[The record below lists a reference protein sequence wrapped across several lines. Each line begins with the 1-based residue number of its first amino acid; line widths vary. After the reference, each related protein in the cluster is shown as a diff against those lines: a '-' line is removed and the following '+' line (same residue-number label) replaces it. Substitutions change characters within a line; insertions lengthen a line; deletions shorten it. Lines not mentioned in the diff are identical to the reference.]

1 MAPTKI
7 NSQHGQRLLFVL
19 LFFLAIASCK
29 TKQKLV
35 TIDPEIAKYVAGY
48 TTGVISKTAPIQ
60 IQLAANTK
68 APHALGEYK
77 GNALFEFQPEV
88 KGKAFWTDAKTIE
101 FRPDKNLEPGML
113 YTITFHLGKVA
124 EVPDKFRDFIFNA
137 EIISPGFSVRENGLR
152 SSGDKE
158 KMFLP
163 GVIETADIEDDK
175 VVEKLLSA
183 SHNKDKLSIKW
194 QHNGASRIHQ
204 FTIENIQRTPHDDSL
219 QIRWAGAPIGSKV
232 EGSKSVMVPAINN
245 FTLLDV
251 RPVSENGQYV
261 SVLFSDP
268 ISISQELTGLI
279 TITGQENVTY
289 TINGSEV
296 KLFPA
301 QELEGDYTINISN
314 GIENT
319 FGGSLS
325 QSFVS
330 NISFDTQKPSVR
342 IEGRGNILPHE
353 GKMTLPFTAINLNA
367 VDVSIIKIYENN
379 IPQFLQNND
388 YGSDNGLRQVAAP
401 VVQQTIRLDDDK
413 TLDLHK
419 RQRFALDIDKYL
431 KAEPGAIYRVVLGFR
446 PAYSLY
452 DCSGSSAEKS
462 ENDETSYT
470 YEDPSPPDD
479 NEKFWS
485 RYDDYYPYG
494 YNWQYREN
502 PCHQSYYNKE
512 KFAFRNI
519 IASNIGIIA
528 QRGSNNEIVVIA
540 TDMITAKPM
549 QGAEVKIIDYQQQV
563 VGKGTTDKDGF
574 ARLPVSHKPF
584 LVIVSN
590 DKEKGY
596 LKVDDGSSLPLSRF
610 DIAGEEVK
618 NGIKGFIFG
627 ERGVW
632 RPGDSLYI
640 SFIEKDLN
648 NQLPSDHP
656 VEFELYGPTG
666 QLYQKMVQ
674 QNTNDGFN
682 VFRTATNANA
692 PTGNWSARVRVGGA
706 TFEKTIRI
714 ETAMPNRISIQL
726 DFGSDTLLGKNRNND
741 GVLKAAWLFGAP
753 ASNLNATVDLSLSP
767 GQKTFSKY
775 PGFVFSNPVGNVPT
789 QTVTVF
795 KGELK
800 ADGVA
805 RIKTGIETGKDAP
818 GMMRANLLMK
828 VFEPG
833 GAFSIKTMSLPYSP
847 YTSYAGVK
855 LPEGDKTWGFLTT
868 GTNHTAQIV
877 NVNPNG
883 NLLTGKQNVAVS
895 FYKIQWRWWWD
906 HSNEEFSNFTQDQYN
921 KLISNEVVTLEN
933 GRGQWNFKVPKNDW
947 GRYLVL
953 VKDQQSG
960 HTTGDVVYI
969 DDPGWQNRDNR
980 EDQTAASML
989 SFTSDKAA
997 YNAGEDI
1004 TITVPTSSGA
1014 RGLIAVSSGS
1024 KVLTSWWFD
1033 TKPGQTQ
1040 ITFKAEKEWAPNVYA
1055 QVSLLQP
1062 YGQTIN
1068 DLPIRMYGVIPL
1080 KIENKET
1087 ILSPVIEMPSV
1098 IRPEQ
1103 QVSITVS
1110 EQNNREMWYSI
1121 AIVDEG
1127 LLDLTNFKTPNPHNY
1142 FFAREALS
1150 VKTWDLF
1157 DYVIGAYGYNIERIL
1172 TIGGDQ
1178 EGSGPVRQKQANRFP
1193 PVVKFL
1199 GPFKLSKGKK
1209 DKKNFVL
1216 PQYAGAVRVMV
1227 VAAGDGAYGSADKM
1241 IQVKKPLMLLA
1252 TLPRVLSPG
1261 EKTKIPVTVFATGN
1275 NIKSAS
1281 VQLQTNT
1288 LFDIVGDRIQKV
1300 TFEKPGEKT
1309 LFFNVAVKQETG
1321 IGKIRLTANGAN
1333 ESAAYETEL
1342 DIRNANPYITRVSS
1356 ETINGGQTQTIDIT
1370 SFGNSSGSVIELSAA
1385 PSINLQK
1392 HLDYLIDYPHGCAEQ
1407 ITSRAFAQLFLENL
1421 TELNATQKSKIDQH
1435 IKAAI
1440 ASLKNFQSPDGGFGY
1455 WPGDRQSDEWTTSYA
1470 GHFLLKAADAGY
1482 LIPSGMMQQW
1492 KSFQRNKANNW
1503 APSTTQFYGA
1513 DLNQAYRLFVL
1524 ALAKAPETGAMNRL
1538 REFKYISPEAKWR
1551 LAAAYQLAGQN
1562 SAANALIS
1570 GLGYEFKEVNR
1581 WNVTYGSP
1589 LRNEAMVLETLTLMN
1604 KRSVADN
1611 LLNKMAAQLSEDNW
1625 YSTQTTAYALL
1636 AISAF
1641 VGKNN
1646 AGNKI
1651 SATVRTNGKDS
1662 TVNSDK
1668 YLVRMPVS
1676 SRAKNISIKN
1686 KGAAV
1691 LFVKTITKGQP
1702 LTGEPVQLEN
1712 NPSLLRMK
1720 IEYLGRDKKPIDVSK
1735 LMQGTDFVIK
1745 ATITNPGNRADY
1757 HRMALTQIMP
1767 SGWEILNT
1775 RLFETGTMNSSPMQ
1789 YRDIRD
1795 DRVYTYF
1802 DLEAG
1807 DTKIFYLNITAAYA
1821 GHYYLPAI
1829 VCNEMYDKEIQ
1840 ASESGKWV
1848 QVLEPEEMVK

>member
-1 MAPTKI
+1 MLHTKM
-7 NSQHGQRLLFVL
+7 NSLCTHRLLFV
-19 LFFLAIASCK
+19 FVVFLGIASCK

-35 TIDPEIAKYVAGY
+35 TVDPEIAKYISGY
-48 TTGVISKTAPIQ
+48 TTGVISKAAPIK
-60 IQLAANTK
+60 IQLAVNTK
-68 APHALGEYK
+68 SPHAIGEHK
-77 GNALFEFQPEV
+77 GSPLFEFQPEV
-88 KGKAFWTDAKTIE
+88 KGKAYWTDAKTIE
-101 FRPDKNLEPGML
+101 FRPDKNLDPGKL
-113 YTITFHLGKVA
+113 YTITFHLGKIA
-124 EVPDKFRDFIFNA
+124 DVPEKFEDFVFNA
-137 EIISPGFSVRENGLR
+137 EIISPAFVVREEGLR

-163 GVIETADIEDDK
+163 GVIETADVEDDK
-175 VVEKLLSA
+175 AVEKLLSA
-183 SHNKDKLSIKW
+183 SHNRDNLQITW
-194 QHNGASRIHQ
+194 QHQSASRTHH
-204 FTIENIQRTPHDDSL
+204 FTIENIQRISKNDSL
-219 QIRWAGAPIGSKV
+219 QINWDGSAIHSKIK
-232 EGSKSVMVPAINN
+232 GSKSVMVPAIGN

-251 RPVSENGQYV
+251 RPVAENGQYV

-268 ISISQELTGLI
+268 ISITQELTGLI
-279 TITGQENVTY
+279 TISGQENITY
-289 TINGSEV
+289 AINGSEV
-296 KLFPA
+296 KLFA
-301 QELEGDYTINISN
+301 SQELEGEYTINISN
-314 GIENT
+314 GIQNKS
-319 FGGSLS
+319 GASLS

-330 NISFDTQKPSVR
+330 TISFDTQKPSVR

-401 VVQQTIRLDDDK
+401 LVQQTIRLDDDK

-431 KAEPGAIYRVVLGFR
+431 KAEPGAIYRVVIGFR
-446 PAYSLY
+446 PEYSLY
-452 DCSGSSAEKS
+452 DCSGFSSVKS
-462 ENDETSYT
+462 TNDEPAYT
-470 YEDPSPPDD
+470 YEDPSPPDE

-485 RYDDYYPYG
+485 RYDNYYPYG
-494 YNWQYREN
+494 YNWNLREN

-528 QRGSNNEIVVIA
+528 QRGSDNELVVIA

-549 QGAEVKIIDYQQQV
+549 TGAEIKILDYQQQI
-563 VGKGTTDKDGF
+563 VGKGTTDQDGF
-574 ARLPVSHKPF
+574 ARLTVSRKPF
-584 LVIVSN
+584 LVIASK
-590 DKEKGY
+590 DKEVGY

-610 DIAGEEVK
+610 DVAGEEVK

-640 SFIEKDLN
+640 GFIEKDMN
-648 NQLPSDHP
+648 NKLPSDHP
-656 VEFELYGPTG
+656 VTFELFGPTG
-666 QLYQKMVQ
+666 QLYQKVIQ
-674 QNTNDGFN
+674 QNSNGGFN
-682 VFRTATNANA
+682 VFRTATNSNS
-692 PTGNWSARVRVGGA
+692 PTGNWRAKVHVGGA

-714 ETAMPNRISIQL
+714 ETVMPNRLSIQL
-726 DFGSDTLLGKNRNND
+726 DFGSDTLLGKNRNNE

-753 ASNLNATVDLSLSP
+753 ASELSATVDLSLSA
-767 GQKTFSKY
+767 GQKSFSKY
-775 PGFVFSNPVGNVPT
+775 PGFVFSNPVGNVPS
-789 QTVTVF
+789 QTTTIF
-795 KGELK
+795 KGSLN
-800 ADGVA
+800 ADGIA
-805 RIKTGIETGKDAP
+805 RIKAGIETGNDAP

-847 YTSYAGVK
+847 FSSYAGLK

-868 GTNHTAQIV
+868 GANHTAQIV
-877 NVNPNG
+877 DVNPNG
-883 NLLTGKQNVAVS
+883 DLVAGKQEVEVS

-921 KLISNEVVTLEN
+921 KLVSSQVVTLEN

-947 GRYLVL
+947 GRYLIL

-969 DDPGWQNRDNR
+969 DDPGWQNRDNT

-989 SFTSDKAA
+989 AFTSDKST
-997 YNAGEDI
+997 YNAGENI
-1004 TITVPTSSGA
+1004 SITVPTSSGA
-1014 RGLIAVSSGS
+1014 HGLIAISSGS
-1024 KVLTSWWFD
+1024 KVLKSWWFD
-1033 TKPGQTQ
+1033 TRAGQTQ
-1040 ITFKAEKEWAPNVYA
+1040 IHFKAEKEWAPNVYA

-1068 DLPIRMYGVIPL
+1068 DLPMRMYGVIPL

-1087 ILSPVIEMPSV
+1087 ILSPVIEIPSV

-1103 QVSITVS
+1103 RTTITVS
-1110 EQNNREMWYSI
+1110 EKNNKEMWYSI

-1127 LLDLTNFKTPNPHNY
+1127 LLDLTNYKTPNPHNY

-1157 DYVIGAYGYNIERIL
+1157 DFVIGAYGFNIERIL

-1178 EGSGPVRQKQANRFP
+1178 EGSGPVQQKQANRFP

-1199 GPFKLSKGKK
+1199 GPFRLGKGKK
-1209 DKKNFVL
+1209 DKQLFEL

-1241 IQVKKPLMLLA
+1241 VQVKKPLMMLA
-1252 TLPRVLSPG
+1252 TMPRVLSPG
-1261 EKTKIPVTVFATGN
+1261 EKTKIPVTVFATEN
-1275 NIKSAS
+1275 NIKNAS
-1281 VQLQTNT
+1281 VQLQTNS
-1288 LFDIVGDRIQKV
+1288 LFDIIGDRMQAAK
-1300 TFEKPGEKT
+1300 FEKPGEMT
-1309 LFFNVAVKQETG
+1309 LFFTVAVKQQTG
-1321 IGKIRLTANGAN
+1321 LGKIRLTANSGN
-1333 ESAAYETEL
+1333 EHAAFETEL
-1342 DIRNANPYITRVSS
+1342 DIRNANPYVTSVSS
-1356 ETINGGQTQTIDIT
+1356 EIINSGQRKSVNVNPI
-1370 SFGNSSGSVIELSAA
+1370 GKNSVSVIELSAA
-1385 PSINLQK
+1385 PSINLQR
-1392 HLDYLIDYPHGCAEQ
+1392 HLDYLIDYPHGCSEQ
-1407 ITSRAFAQLFLENL
+1407 ITSRAMAQLFLGNL
-1421 TELNATQKSKIDQH
+1421 TELNTSQKSKIDQH

-1440 ASLKNFQSPDGGFGY
+1440 ASLKNFQTPDGGFGY

-1482 LIPSGMMQQW
+1482 TIPSGMMQPW
-1492 KSFQRNKANNW
+1492 KSYQQSKANNW

-1524 ALAKAPETGAMNRL
+1524 ALAKSPETGAMNRL
-1538 REFKYISPEAKWR
+1538 REFKYLSSEAKWR
-1551 LAAAYQLAGQN
+1551 LAAAYQLAGQS
-1562 SAANALIS
+1562 SAANSLIS
-1570 GLGYEFKEVNR
+1570 GLGYDFTKVNKM
-1581 WNVTYGSP
+1581 NVTYGSP

-1611 LLNKMAAQLSEDNW
+1611 LLNKIAAQLSENNW

-1636 AISAF
+1636 AISEF
-1641 VGKNN
+1641 VGLHK
-1646 AGNKI
+1646 AGSKI
-1651 SATVRTNGKDS
+1651 SAIIRIHGKDL
-1662 TVNSDK
+1662 TIASDK
-1668 YLVRMPVS
+1668 YLVSIPVPAGGKDVS
-1676 SRAKNISIKN
+1676 ISN
-1686 KGAAV
+1686 KGNAV
-1691 LFVKTITKGQP
+1691 LFLKTITKGQP
-1702 LTGEPVQLEN
+1702 LTGEPVQIEN

-1720 IEYLGRDKKPIDVSK
+1720 IEYLGRDKKPLDISK

-1745 ATITNPGNRADY
+1745 ATITNPGNRSVY
-1757 HRMALTQIMP
+1757 RRMALTQIMP

-1775 RLFETGTMNSSPMQ
+1775 RLFEAGEMNSSPMQ

-1802 DLEAG
+1802 DLKEKE
-1807 DTKIFYLNITAAYA
+1807 TKTFYLNITAAYA
-1821 GHYYLPAI
+1821 GRYYLPAVI
-1829 VCNEMYDKEIQ
+1829 CNEMYDREIQ
-1840 ASESGKWV
+1840 ASETGKWV
-1848 QVLEPEEMVK
+1848 EVVEPEEMVK